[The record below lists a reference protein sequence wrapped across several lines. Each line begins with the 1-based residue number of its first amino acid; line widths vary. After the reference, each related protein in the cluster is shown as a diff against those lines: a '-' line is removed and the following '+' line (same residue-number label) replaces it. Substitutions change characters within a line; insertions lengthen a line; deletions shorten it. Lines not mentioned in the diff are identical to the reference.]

1 MALLLALGSP
11 SFITF
16 SLALTVL
23 DARWINGKFRQV
35 KQDNN
40 ELRPRRRLQT
50 KAIKDARVLLI
61 ESQHIPMRI
70 VNGPRREFPQLV
82 VCPENWK
89 EIQKTKREW
98 TYSLYSQIGRVS
110 VSQLLSIVDFFTSA
124 SVNTSIGI
132 GLAINSLW
140 V

>member
-1 MALLLALGSP
+1 MESFDKSKRTIRSYVHVVVSRPKPSKMHGSC
-11 SFITF
+11 
-16 SLALTVL
+16 SLKVN
-23 DARWINGKFRQV
+23 IFR
-35 KQDNN
+35 
-40 ELRPRRRLQT
+40 
-50 KAIKDARVLLI
+50 
-61 ESQHIPMRI
+61 S
-70 VNGPRREFPQLV
+70 GSRREFPQFV